1 MVSWAK
7 FLRRRFTTSTL
18 SNLRITPLLVPHF
31 IGRLVQECRAPDQF
45 EESLAPDDTDL
56 VQVYFSYEGNHEM
69 QTWLSPRV

>member
-1 MVSWAK
+1 M
-7 FLRRRFTTSTL
+7 
-18 SNLRITPLLVPHF
+18 PHF